1 MSKEE
6 NAGKESNTVMGIRE
20 ILNLLPH
27 RYPFL
32 MVDKVIA
39 LEKGKSIVAVKNTT
53 MNEQYFQ
60 GHFPSY
66 PVMPGVLILEALAQA
81 GGILAY
87 KTEEDDDL
95 KNRLTYFMGI
105 DKARFRKPIFPGSTV
120 MLYAEL
126 VKRKQFV
133 WVFHG
138 RAEVEGK
145 LCAEAELMASFL
157 PKQDNG
163 N

>member
-1 MSKEE
+1 MNKEE
-6 NAGKESNTVMGIRE
+6 FSDNAIMGIRE

-32 MVDKVIA
+32 MIDKVLS
-39 LEKGKSIVAVKNTT
+39 LEKGKSITAIKNTT
-53 MNEQYFQ
+53 INEPYFQ

-66 PVMPGVLILEALAQA
+66 PVMPGVLILEALAQT

-95 KNRLTYFMGI
+95 KNKLTYFMGI
-105 DKARFRKPIFPGSTV
+105 DKARFRKPIFPGSTIV
-120 MLYAEL
+120 LNVEL
-126 VKRKQFV
+126 LKRRQFV
-133 WVFHG
+133 WVFSG

-157 PKQDNG
+157 PKQDSRS
-163 N
+163 

>member
-1 MSKEE
+1 MIDEKS
-6 NAGKESNTVMGIRE
+6 SNLTVMDIQE

-27 RYPFL
+27 RFPFL

-39 LEKGKSIVAVKNTT
+39 IEKGKSIVAIKNTT
-53 MNEQYFQ
+53 INEPFFQ

-87 KTEEDDDL
+87 KTEEDSDL
-95 KNRLTYFMGI
+95 KNMLTYFMGI
-105 DKARFRKPIFPGSTV
+105 DKARFRKPILPGSV
-120 MLYAEL
+120 IVLNVEL
-126 VKRKQFV
+126 VKRKQSV

-138 RAEVEGK
+138 KALVDEK
-145 LCAEAELMASFL
+145 LCAEADLMASFIK
-157 PKQDNG
+157 P
-163 N
+163 

>member
-1 MSKEE
+1 MINEGS
-6 NAGKESNTVMGIRE
+6 SNLTEIGIQE

-27 RYPFL
+27 RFPFL

-39 LEKGKSIVAVKNTT
+39 LEKGKSITAIKNTT
-53 MNEQYFQ
+53 INEPFFQ

-95 KNRLTYFMGI
+95 KNMLTYFMGI
-105 DKARFRKPIFPGSTV
+105 DKARFRKPIFPGSTIV
-120 MLYAEL
+120 LNVEL
-126 VKRKQFV
+126 VKRKQFI
-133 WVFHG
+133 WMFHG
-138 RAEVEGK
+138 KALVDGK
-145 LCAEAELMASFL
+145 LCAEADLMASFVK
-157 PKQDNG
+157 P
-163 N
+163 

>member
-1 MSKEE
+1 MINEE
-6 NAGKESNTVMGIRE
+6 PSNLTVISIQE

-27 RYPFL
+27 RFPFL

-39 LEKGKSIVAVKNTT
+39 LEKGKSITAVKNTT
-53 MNEQYFQ
+53 INEPFFQ

-95 KNRLTYFMGI
+95 KNMLTYFMGI
-105 DKARFRKPIFPGSTV
+105 DKARFRKPIFPGSTIV
-120 MLYAEL
+120 LDVEL
-126 VKRKQFV
+126 IKRKQFI

-138 RAEVEGK
+138 KASVDGK
-145 LCAEAELMASFL
+145 LCAEADLMASFVK
-157 PKQDNG
+157 P
-163 N
+163 

>member
-1 MSKEE
+1 MS
-6 NAGKESNTVMGIRE
+6 IQE

-27 RYPFL
+27 RFPFL

-39 LEKGKSIVAVKNTT
+39 LEKGKSITAIKNTT
-53 MNEQYFQ
+53 INEPFFQ

-95 KNRLTYFMGI
+95 KNMLTYFMGI
-105 DKARFRKPIFPGSTV
+105 DKARFRKPIFPGSTIV
-120 MLYAEL
+120 LNVEL
-126 VKRKQFV
+126 VKRKQFI
-133 WVFHG
+133 WMFHG
-138 RAEVEGK
+138 KALVDGK
-145 LCAEAELMASFL
+145 LCAEADLMASFVK
-157 PKQDNG
+157 P
-163 N
+163 

>member
-1 MSKEE
+1 
-6 NAGKESNTVMGIRE
+6 MGIQE

-27 RYPFL
+27 RFPFL

-39 LEKGKSIVAVKNTT
+39 LEKGKSITAIKNTT
-53 MNEQYFQ
+53 INEPFFQ

-95 KNRLTYFMGI
+95 KNMLTYFMGI
-105 DKARFRKPIFPGSTV
+105 DKARFRKPIFPGSTIV
-120 MLYAEL
+120 LNVEL
-126 VKRKQFV
+126 VKRKQFI
-133 WVFHG
+133 WMFHG
-138 RAEVEGK
+138 KALVDGK
-145 LCAEAELMASFL
+145 LCAEADLMASFVK
-157 PKQDNG
+157 P
-163 N
+163 

>member
-1 MSKEE
+1 
-6 NAGKESNTVMGIRE
+6 MGIQE

-27 RYPFL
+27 RFPFL

-39 LEKGKSIVAVKNTT
+39 LEKGKSITAIKNTT
-53 MNEQYFQ
+53 INEPFFQ

-95 KNRLTYFMGI
+95 KNMLTYFMGI
-105 DKARFRKPIFPGSTV
+105 DKARFRKPIFPGSTIV
-120 MLYAEL
+120 LNVEL
-126 VKRKQFV
+126 VKRKRFI
-133 WVFHG
+133 WMFHG
-138 RAEVEGK
+138 KALVDGK
-145 LCAEAELMASFL
+145 LCAEADLMASFVK
-157 PKQDNG
+157 P
-163 N
+163 

>member
-1 MSKEE
+1 MDKEE
-6 NAGKESNTVMGIRE
+6 SANNGIMGIRE
-20 ILNLLPH
+20 ILGLLPH

-32 MVDKVIA
+32 MIDKVLS
-39 LEKGKSIVAVKNTT
+39 LEKGKSITAIKNTT
-53 MNEQYFQ
+53 INEPYFQ

-95 KNRLTYFMGI
+95 KNKLTYFMGI
-105 DKARFRKPIFPGSTV
+105 DKAKFRKPILPGSTIV
-120 MLYAEL
+120 LNVEL
-126 VKRKQFV
+126 LKRRQFV
-133 WVFHG
+133 WVFSG
-138 RAEVEGK
+138 KAEVEGR

>member
-1 MSKEE
+1 MINEE
-6 NAGKESNTVMGIRE
+6 SSNLTEIGIRE

-27 RYPFL
+27 RFPFL

-39 LEKGKSIVAVKNTT
+39 LEKGKSITAIKNTT
-53 MNEQYFQ
+53 INEPFFQ

-95 KNRLTYFMGI
+95 KNMLTYFMGI
-105 DKARFRKPIFPGSTV
+105 DKARFRKPIFPGSTIV
-120 MLYAEL
+120 LNVEL
-126 VKRKQFV
+126 VKRKQFI
-133 WVFHG
+133 WMFHG
-138 RAEVEGK
+138 KALVDGK
-145 LCAEAELMASFL
+145 LCAEADLMASFVK
-157 PKQDNG
+157 P
-163 N
+163 

>member
-1 MSKEE
+1 MINEGS
-6 NAGKESNTVMGIRE
+6 SNLTEIGIQE

-27 RYPFL
+27 RFPFL

-39 LEKGKSIVAVKNTT
+39 LEKGKSITAIKNTT
-53 MNEQYFQ
+53 INEPFFQ

-95 KNRLTYFMGI
+95 KNMLTYFMGI
-105 DKARFRKPIFPGSTV
+105 DKARFRKPIFPGSTIV
-120 MLYAEL
+120 LNVEL
-126 VKRKQFV
+126 VKRKRFI
-133 WVFHG
+133 WMFHG
-138 RAEVEGK
+138 KALVDGK
-145 LCAEAELMASFL
+145 LCAEADLMASFVK
-157 PKQDNG
+157 P
-163 N
+163 

>member
-1 MSKEE
+1 MINEGS
-6 NAGKESNTVMGIRE
+6 SNLTEIGIRE

-27 RYPFL
+27 RFPFL

-39 LEKGKSIVAVKNTT
+39 LEKGKSITAIKNTT
-53 MNEQYFQ
+53 INEPFFQ

-95 KNRLTYFMGI
+95 KNMLTYFMGI
-105 DKARFRKPIFPGSTV
+105 DKARFRKPISPGSTIV
-120 MLYAEL
+120 LNVEL
-126 VKRKQFV
+126 VKRKQFI
-133 WVFHG
+133 WMFHG
-138 RAEVEGK
+138 KALVDGK
-145 LCAEAELMASFL
+145 LCAEADLMASFVK
-157 PKQDNG
+157 P
-163 N
+163 

>member
-1 MSKEE
+1 MINEE
-6 NAGKESNTVMGIRE
+6 SSNLTEIGIQE

-27 RYPFL
+27 RFPFL

-39 LEKGKSIVAVKNTT
+39 LEKGKSITAIKNTT
-53 MNEQYFQ
+53 INEPFFQ

-95 KNRLTYFMGI
+95 KNMLTYFMGI
-105 DKARFRKPIFPGSTV
+105 DKARFRKPIFPGSTIV
-120 MLYAEL
+120 LNVEL
-126 VKRKQFV
+126 VKRKQFI
-133 WVFHG
+133 WMFHG
-138 RAEVEGK
+138 KALVDGK
-145 LCAEAELMASFL
+145 LCAEADLMASFVK
-157 PKQDNG
+157 P
-163 N
+163 

>member
-1 MSKEE
+1 MINEE
-6 NAGKESNTVMGIRE
+6 PSNLTEIGIRE

-27 RYPFL
+27 RFPFL

-39 LEKGKSIVAVKNTT
+39 LEKGKSITAIKNTT
-53 MNEQYFQ
+53 INEPFFQ

-95 KNRLTYFMGI
+95 KNMLTYFMGI
-105 DKARFRKPIFPGSTV
+105 DKARFRKPIFPGSTIV
-120 MLYAEL
+120 LNVEL
-126 VKRKQFV
+126 VKRKQFI
-133 WVFHG
+133 WMFHG
-138 RAEVEGK
+138 KALVDGK
-145 LCAEAELMASFL
+145 LCAEADLMASFVK
-157 PKQDNG
+157 P
-163 N
+163 

>member
-1 MSKEE
+1 MDKEE
-6 NAGKESNTVMGIRE
+6 SANNGIMGIRE
-20 ILNLLPH
+20 ILDLLPH

-32 MVDKVIA
+32 MIDKVLS
-39 LEKGKSIVAVKNTT
+39 LEKGKSITAIKNTT
-53 MNEQYFQ
+53 INEPYFQ

-95 KNRLTYFMGI
+95 KNKLTYFMGI
-105 DKARFRKPIFPGSTV
+105 DKAKFRKPILPGSTIV
-120 MLYAEL
+120 LNVEL
-126 VKRKQFV
+126 LKRRQFV
-133 WVFHG
+133 WVFSG
-138 RAEVEGK
+138 KAEVEGK

-157 PKQDNG
+157 PKQDSG
-163 N
+163 D

>member
-1 MSKEE
+1 
-6 NAGKESNTVMGIRE
+6 MGIRE
-20 ILNLLPH
+20 ILGLLPH

-32 MVDKVIA
+32 MIDKVVAI
-39 LEKGKSIVAVKNTT
+39 EKGKCITAIKNTT
-53 MNEQYFQ
+53 INEPYFQ

-95 KNRLTYFMGI
+95 KNKLTYFMGI
-105 DKARFRKPIFPGSTV
+105 DKAKFRKPILPGSTIV
-120 MLYAEL
+120 LNVEL
-126 VKRKQFV
+126 IKRKQFI
-133 WVFHG
+133 WVFSG
-138 RAEVEGK
+138 KAEVEGK

-163 N
+163 D